1 MRCAFLTGAKT
12 AAGLATSCRLHRGRL
27 APGCSRVHMHPP
39 QIKRQRYHHVHS
51 VMGRRC
57 CALAHVSRC
66 LDGDRPV
73 VLICCSDS
81 AVGSSLVP
89 GQRNSQQMPI
99 DLRVTRAADTTLS
112 DPNWAPAAAVPLR
125 WPRSPWQQHRPGYLG
140 QVQPALGPCLI
151 YGALQLQVR
160 HRVPELLD

>member
-1 MRCAFLTGAKT
+1 MSHFGRGGAWCDALCLIGAKT

-57 CALAHVSRC
+57 WALAPVSRC
-66 LDGDRPV
+66 LDGDR
-73 VLICCSDS
+73 LICCSDS

-89 GQRNSQQMPI
+89 GQRNSQQTPI

-125 WPRSPWQQHRPGYLG
+125 WPRSPWQQHRPGTSAASTG
-140 QVQPALGPCLI
+140 TMPDIWGVATAGSTPSP
-151 YGALQLQVR
+151 
-160 HRVPELLD
+160 